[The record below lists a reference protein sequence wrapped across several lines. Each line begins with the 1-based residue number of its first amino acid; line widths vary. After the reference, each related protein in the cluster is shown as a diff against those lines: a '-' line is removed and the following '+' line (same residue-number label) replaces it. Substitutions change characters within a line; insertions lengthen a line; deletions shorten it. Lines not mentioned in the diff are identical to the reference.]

1 MQKKN
6 IFKLRAPEPLEHCKV
21 LYKYRNFLK
30 LSNFE
35 LSWVVFL
42 AALVLPTFAVFY
54 TQKVLSEIFL
64 LSTSV
69 ECIWLKLMK
78 NKKIQEE

>member
-1 MQKKN
+1 M
-6 IFKLRAPEPLEHCKV
+6 
-21 LYKYRNFLK
+21 
-30 LSNFE
+30 
-35 LSWVVFL
+35 
-42 AALVLPTFAVFY
+42 LPTFAVFY

-78 NKKIQEE
+78 NKKSKKNKKYPQSEITFAVFLSLTEKSRLIATSHSEYFAS